1 MADTAQKTP
10 KTKKTRT
17 IRPVY
22 AVMNVTQNGNVLDID
37 KEDVNIV
44 GIYKDADELLSVLEG
59 AGLPKGSFYK
69 QIKLG

>member
-1 MADTAQKTP
+1 MADTKPTTP
-10 KTKKTRT
+10 KKTRT
-17 IRPVY
+17 VKPVY
-22 AVMNVTQNGNVLDID
+22 AVMNIVGKDGNTLDIA
-37 KEDVNIV
+37 KEDVNVV